1 MALNELS
8 PKKIEN
14 AKPREADYKLT
25 DGGSLYLLVKK
36 NGTKAWRMNY
46 RFNGKQ
52 ATLALGVYPDVPL
65 AAARKRRDEARQLLA
80 DDRDPR
86 EAKKS
91 EKDGAASPKFEEVA
105 REWHSGT
112 MGHPE
117 WKEITRTKI
126 LREMENHLFP
136 AIGSKPIDTLKTRDL
151 LPILIE
157 MTRQGIGA
165 TTGRVK
171 TTMGSIFRYAVQ
183 RGIVDYNPAHDLKGA
198 ITNPKV
204 RHRPAL
210 PLERLP
216 ELIAKAINYTGRPLT
231 RLAVLF
237 SLHTFVRSSELRH
250 ARWEE
255 IDIENGLWT
264 IPGQREKI
272 SGVKYSDRGAKMGA
286 VHYVPL
292 STQAIKVLEDIQKIS
307 GEYLLV
313 FPGDSNPFKPMSE
326 NTVNK
331 ALRTMGYDTQA
342 DVCLHGFR
350 AMACS
355 ALTESGLWSRDAV
368 ERQMSHQE
376 RNEVRAAYVHL
387 AQHMQERRQMM
398 QWWSDYL
405 SFNTERY
412 VAPYDMGL
420 KNTALLIGN
429 TSDEP

>member
-14 AKPREADYKLT
+14 AKPKDTDYKLT

-65 AAARKRRDEARQLLA
+65 ATARKRRDEARELLA
-80 DDRDPR
+80 DGRDPR
-86 EAKKS
+86 EAKRS
-91 EKDGAASPKFEEVA
+91 EKDEPTSPTFENVA

-151 LPILIE
+151 LPMLIE

-198 ITNPKV
+198 IINPKV

-216 ELIAKAINYTGRPLT
+216 ELMAKAVNYTGRPLT

-272 SGVKYSDRGAKMGA
+272 AGVKYSDRGAKMGA

-292 STQAIKVLEDIQKIS
+292 STQAIKVLEEIQKIS
-307 GEYLLV
+307 GEYLLI
-313 FPGDSNPFKPMSE
+313 FPGDSNPYKPMSE

-398 QWWSDYL
+398 QWW
-405 SFNTERY
+405 
-412 VAPYDMGL
+412 
-420 KNTALLIGN
+420 
-429 TSDEP
+429 

>member
-14 AKPREADYKLT
+14 AKPRDTDYKLT

-52 ATLALGVYPDVPL
+52 VTLALGVFPDVPL
-65 AAARKRRDEARQLLA
+65 ATARKRRDEARAMLA
-80 DDRDPR
+80 DGKDPR
-86 EAKKS
+86 IAKNADNNAPTSPTFEA
-91 EKDGAASPKFEEVA
+91 VA
-105 REWHSGT
+105 REWHRGT

-117 WKEITRTKI
+117 WKEITRNKI
-126 LREMENHLFP
+126 LREMENHIFP
-136 AIGSKPIDTLKTRDL
+136 VIGSKPIDTLKTLHL
-151 LPILIE
+151 LPMLIQ
-157 MTRQGIGA
+157 MTEQGIGA

-171 TTMGSIFRYAVQ
+171 TTMASIFRYSVQ

-198 ITNPKV
+198 IINPKT

-216 ELIAKAINYTGRPLT
+216 ELIAKAVTYTGRPLT

-250 ARWEE
+250 ARWKE
-255 IDIENGLWT
+255 IDLENGLWT
-264 IPGQREKI
+264 IPGQRDEI
-272 SGVKYSDRGAKMGA
+272 AGVKYSDRGAKMGNA
-286 VHYVPL
+286 HYVPL
-292 STQAIKVLEDIQKIS
+292 SNQAIEVLEAIKKIS

-313 FPGDSNPFKPMSE
+313 FPGDSNPYKPMSE

-331 ALRTMGYDTQA
+331 ALRVMGYDTQA

-387 AQHMQERRQMM
+387 AQHMQERSRMM

-405 SFNTERY
+405 QANTDQHI
-412 VAPYDMGL
+412 APYDMKKLRVVG
-420 KNTALLIGN
+420 G
-429 TSDEP
+429 

>member
-14 AKPREADYKLT
+14 AKPKDTDYKLT

-65 AAARKRRDEARQLLA
+65 ATARKRRDEARELLA
-80 DDRDPR
+80 DGRDPR
-86 EAKKS
+86 EAKRS
-91 EKDGAASPKFEEVA
+91 EKDEPTSPTFENVA

-151 LPILIE
+151 LPMLIE

-198 ITNPKV
+198 IINPKV

-216 ELIAKAINYTGRPLT
+216 ELMAKAVNYTGRPLT

-272 SGVKYSDRGAKMGA
+272 AGVKYSDRGAKMGA

-292 STQAIKVLEDIQKIS
+292 STQAIKVLEEIQKIS
-307 GEYLLV
+307 GEYLLI
-313 FPGDSNPFKPMSE
+313 FPGDSNPYKPMSE

-398 QWWSDYL
+398 QWWSREGANK
-405 SFNTERY
+405 F
-412 VAPYDMGL
+412 
-420 KNTALLIGN
+420 LI
-429 TSDEP
+429 

>member
-1 MALNELS
+1 
-8 PKKIEN
+8 
-14 AKPREADYKLT
+14 
-25 DGGSLYLLVKK
+25 
-36 NGTKAWRMNY
+36 MNY

-65 AAARKRRDEARQLLA
+65 ATARKRRDEARQLLA
-80 DDRDPR
+80 DGRDPR
-86 EAKKS
+86 EAKRS
-91 EKDGAASPKFEEVA
+91 EKDELTSPTFEKVA

-112 MGHPE
+112 VGHPE
-117 WKEITRTKI
+117 WKEITRAKI
-126 LREMENHLFP
+126 LREMENHLLP

-151 LPILIE
+151 LPMLID
-157 MTRQGIGA
+157 MTNQGIGA

-183 RGIVDYNPAHDLKGA
+183 RGSVDYNPAHDLKGA

-216 ELIAKAINYTGRPLT
+216 ELMTRAVNYTGRPLT

-272 SGVKYSDRGAKMGA
+272 DGVKYSDRGAKMGA

-292 STQAIKVLEDIQKIS
+292 STRLLSYWKIS
-307 GEYLLV
+307 KRSVVNICLYSLV
-313 FPGDSNPFKPMSE
+313 
-326 NTVNK
+326 T
-331 ALRTMGYDTQA
+331 AI
-342 DVCLHGFR
+342 
-350 AMACS
+350 
-355 ALTESGLWSRDAV
+355 LTS
-368 ERQMSHQE
+368 Q
-376 RNEVRAAYVHL
+376 
-387 AQHMQERRQMM
+387 
-398 QWWSDYL
+398 
-405 SFNTERY
+405 
-412 VAPYDMGL
+412 
-420 KNTALLIGN
+420 
-429 TSDEP
+429 

>member
-14 AKPREADYKLT
+14 AKPKDTDYKLT

-65 AAARKRRDEARQLLA
+65 ATARKRRDEARELLA
-80 DDRDPR
+80 DGRDPR
-86 EAKKS
+86 EAKRS
-91 EKDGAASPKFEEVA
+91 EKDEPTSPTFENVA

-151 LPILIE
+151 LPMLIE

-198 ITNPKV
+198 IINPKV

-216 ELIAKAINYTGRPLT
+216 ELMAKAVNYTGRPLT

-272 SGVKYSDRGAKMGA
+272 AGVKYSDRGAKMGA

-292 STQAIKVLEDIQKIS
+292 STQAIKVFEEIQKIS
-307 GEYLLV
+307 GEYLLI
-313 FPGDSNPFKPMSE
+313 FPGDSNPYKPMSE

-398 QWWSDYL
+398 QWWSSYL
-405 SFNTERY
+405 ELNKEEFH
-412 VAPYDMGL
+412 APYNL
-420 KNTALLIGN
+420 
-429 TSDEP
+429 

>member
-14 AKPREADYKLT
+14 AKPKDADYKLT

-65 AAARKRRDEARQLLA
+65 ATARKRRDEARQLLA
-80 DDRDPR
+80 DNRDPR
-86 EAKKS
+86 EAKRS
-91 EKDGAASPKFEEVA
+91 EKDEPTSPTFEKVA

-136 AIGSKPIDTLKTRDL
+136 AIGSKPIDTLQTRDL

-157 MTRQGIGA
+157 MTKQGIGA

-216 ELIAKAINYTGRPLT
+216 ELITRAVNYTGRPLT
-231 RLAVLF
+231 KLAVLF

-272 SGVKYSDRGAKMGA
+272 DGVKYSDRGAKMGA
-286 VHYVPL
+286 AHYVPL

-307 GEYLLV
+307 GEYLLI
-313 FPGDSNPFKPMSE
+313 FPGDSNPYKPMSE

-405 SFNTERY
+405 SLNTERY
-412 VAPYDMGL
+412 VAPYDIEH
-420 KNTALLIGN
+420 KNTTLML
-429 TSDEP
+429 

>member
-1 MALNELS
+1 
-8 PKKIEN
+8 
-14 AKPREADYKLT
+14 
-25 DGGSLYLLVKK
+25 
-36 NGTKAWRMNY
+36 
-46 RFNGKQ
+46 
-52 ATLALGVYPDVPL
+52 
-65 AAARKRRDEARQLLA
+65 
-80 DDRDPR
+80 R
-86 EAKKS
+86 EAKKPKK
-91 EKDGAASPKFEEVA
+91 EDPISPTFESVA

-117 WKEITRTKI
+117 WKEITRKKI

-151 LPILIE
+151 MPMLVE
-157 MTRQGIGA
+157 MTEKGIGA
-165 TTGRVK
+165 TTSRVK
-171 TTMGSIFRYAVQ
+171 TTMTSIFRYAVQ

-198 ITNPKV
+198 ITAPKV

-216 ELIAKAINYTGRPLT
+216 ELLAKTRSYTGRPLT

-264 IPGQREKI
+264 IPGQREEI
-272 SGVKYSDRGAKMGA
+272 AGVKFSDRGAKMGA
-286 VHYVPL
+286 AHYVPL
-292 STQAIKVLEDIQKIS
+292 SSQAIGVLEDIRKIS

-313 FPGDSNPFKPMSE
+313 FPGDSNPYKPMSE

-331 ALRTMGYDTQA
+331 ALRTMGYDTQT

-387 AQHMQERRQMM
+387 AQHMQERRRMM
-398 QWWSDYL
+398 QWWSNYL
-405 SFNTERY
+405 ELNKDEFH
-412 VAPYDMGL
+412 APYDLSGI
-420 KNTALLIGN
+420 NIIN
-429 TSDEP
+429 

>member
-14 AKPREADYKLT
+14 AKPKDTDYKLT

-36 NGTKAWRMNY
+36 NGTKTWRMNY

-65 AAARKRRDEARQLLA
+65 ATARKRRDEARELLA
-80 DDRDPR
+80 DGRDPR
-86 EAKKS
+86 EAKRS
-91 EKDGAASPKFEEVA
+91 EKDEPTSPTFENVA

-151 LPILIE
+151 LPMLIE

-198 ITNPKV
+198 IINPKV

-216 ELIAKAINYTGRPLT
+216 ELMAKAVNYTGRPLT

-272 SGVKYSDRGAKMGA
+272 AGVKYSDRGAKMGA

-292 STQAIKVLEDIQKIS
+292 STQAIKVLEEIQKIS
-307 GEYLLV
+307 GEYLLI
-313 FPGDSNPFKPMSE
+313 FPGDSNPYKPMSE

-398 QWWSDYL
+398 QWWSSYL
-405 SFNTERY
+405 ELNKEEFH
-412 VAPYDMGL
+412 APYNL
-420 KNTALLIGN
+420 
-429 TSDEP
+429 

>member
-14 AKPREADYKLT
+14 AKPKDTDYKLT

-65 AAARKRRDEARQLLA
+65 ATARKRRDEARELLA
-80 DDRDPR
+80 DGRDPR
-86 EAKKS
+86 EAKRS
-91 EKDGAASPKFEEVA
+91 EKDEPTSPTFENVA

-151 LPILIE
+151 LPMLIE

-198 ITNPKV
+198 IINPKV

-216 ELIAKAINYTGRPLT
+216 ELMAKAVNYTGRPLT

-272 SGVKYSDRGAKMGA
+272 AGVKYSDRGAKMGA

-292 STQAIKVLEDIQKIS
+292 STQAIKILEEIQKIS
-307 GEYLLV
+307 GEYLLI
-313 FPGDSNPFKPMSE
+313 FPGDSNPYKPMSE

-387 AQHMQERRQMM
+387 AQHMQERRRMM
-398 QWWSDYL
+398 QWWADYL
-405 SFNTERY
+405 QANADNHI
-412 VAPYDMGL
+412 APYDMKKLRVVG
-420 KNTALLIGN
+420 
-429 TSDEP
+429 S

>member
-14 AKPREADYKLT
+14 AKPKDTDYKLT

-65 AAARKRRDEARQLLA
+65 ATARKRRDEARELLA
-80 DDRDPR
+80 DGRDPR
-86 EAKKS
+86 EAKRS
-91 EKDGAASPKFEEVA
+91 EKDEPTSPTFENVA

-151 LPILIE
+151 LPMLIE

-198 ITNPKV
+198 IINPKV

-216 ELIAKAINYTGRPLT
+216 ELMAKAVNYTGRPLT

-272 SGVKYSDRGAKMGA
+272 AGVKYSDRGAKMGA

-292 STQAIKVLEDIQKIS
+292 STQAIKVLEEIQKIS
-307 GEYLLV
+307 GEYLLI
-313 FPGDSNPFKPMSE
+313 FPGDSNPYKPMSE

-398 QWWSDYL
+398 QWWSREGANK
-405 SFNTERY
+405 F
-412 VAPYDMGL
+412 M
-420 KNTALLIGN
+420 I
-429 TSDEP
+429 

>member
-14 AKPREADYKLT
+14 AKPKDTDYKLT

-65 AAARKRRDEARQLLA
+65 ATARKRRDEARELLA
-80 DDRDPR
+80 DGRDPR
-86 EAKKS
+86 EAKRS
-91 EKDGAASPKFEEVA
+91 EKDEPTSPTFENVA

-151 LPILIE
+151 LPMLIE

-198 ITNPKV
+198 IINPKV

-216 ELIAKAINYTGRPLT
+216 ELMAKAVNYTGRPLT

-272 SGVKYSDRGAKMGA
+272 AGVKYSDRGAKMGA

-292 STQAIKVLEDIQKIS
+292 STQAIKVLEEIQKIS
-307 GEYLLV
+307 GEYLLI
-313 FPGDSNPFKPMSE
+313 FPGDSNPYKPMSE

-398 QWWSDYL
+398 QWWSSYL
-405 SFNTERY
+405 ELNKEEFH
-412 VAPYDMGL
+412 APY
-420 KNTALLIGN
+420 N
-429 TSDEP
+429 P

>member
-1 MALNELS
+1 MAINVLS
-8 PKKIEN
+8 PKQIEN
-14 AKPREADYKLT
+14 AKPKTNDYKLT
-25 DGGSLYLLVKK
+25 DGGSLYLLIRKTGGK
-36 NGTKAWRMNY
+36 YWRMNY
-46 RFNGKQ
+46 RFDGKQ
-52 ATLALGVYPDVPL
+52 VTLALGVYPDVSL
-65 AAARKRRDEARQLLA
+65 ATARKRRNEARQLLA
-80 DDRDPR
+80 DGRDPR
-86 EAKKS
+86 EAKKPKK
-91 EKDGAASPKFEEVA
+91 EAPISPTFESVA
-105 REWHSGT
+105 RVWHSGT

-117 WKEITRTKI
+117 WKEITRKKI

-151 LPILIE
+151 LPMLVE
-157 MTRQGIGA
+157 MTEKGIGA
-165 TTGRVK
+165 TTSRVK
-171 TTMGSIFRYAVQ
+171 TTMTSIFRYAVQ

-198 ITNPKV
+198 ITPPKV

-216 ELIAKAINYTGRPLT
+216 ELLAKTRSYTGRPLT

-264 IPGQREKI
+264 IPGKREEI
-272 SGVKYSDRGAKMGA
+272 AGVKFSDRGAKMGSA
-286 VHYVPL
+286 HYVPL
-292 STQAIKVLEDIQKIS
+292 SSQAIGVLEDIRKIS

-313 FPGDSNPFKPMSE
+313 FPGDSNPYKPMSE

-331 ALRTMGYDTQA
+331 ALRTMGYDTQT

-387 AQHMQERRQMM
+387 AQHMQERRRMM
-398 QWWSDYL
+398 QWWSNYL
-405 SFNTERY
+405 ELNKDEFH
-412 VAPYDMGL
+412 APYDL
-420 KNTALLIGN
+420 
-429 TSDEP
+429 SDINFIN

>member
-14 AKPREADYKLT
+14 AKPKDTDYKLT

-65 AAARKRRDEARQLLA
+65 ATARKRRDEARELLA
-80 DDRDPR
+80 DGRDPR
-86 EAKKS
+86 EAKRS
-91 EKDGAASPKFEEVA
+91 EKDEPTSPTFENVA

-151 LPILIE
+151 LPMLIE

-198 ITNPKV
+198 IINPKV

-210 PLERLP
+210 PLQRLP
-216 ELIAKAINYTGRPLT
+216 ELMAKAVNYTGRPLT

-272 SGVKYSDRGAKMGA
+272 AGVKYSDRGAKMGA

-292 STQAIKVLEDIQKIS
+292 STQAIKVLEEIQKIS
-307 GEYLLV
+307 GEYLLI
-313 FPGDSNPFKPMSE
+313 FPGDSNPYKPMSE

-398 QWWSDYL
+398 QWWSSYL
-405 SFNTERY
+405 ELNKEEFH
-412 VAPYDMGL
+412 APYNL
-420 KNTALLIGN
+420 
-429 TSDEP
+429 

>member
-14 AKPREADYKLT
+14 AKPKDTDYKLT

-65 AAARKRRDEARQLLA
+65 ATARKRRDEARELLA
-80 DDRDPR
+80 DGRDPR
-86 EAKKS
+86 EAKRS
-91 EKDGAASPKFEEVA
+91 EKDEPTSPTFENVA

-151 LPILIE
+151 LPMLIE

-198 ITNPKV
+198 IINPKV

-216 ELIAKAINYTGRPLT
+216 ELMAKAVNYTGRPLT

-272 SGVKYSDRGAKMGA
+272 AGVKYSDRGAKMGA

-292 STQAIKVLEDIQKIS
+292 STQAIKVLEEIQKIS
-307 GEYLLV
+307 GEYLLI
-313 FPGDSNPFKPMSE
+313 FPGDSNPYKPMSE

-398 QWWSDYL
+398 QW
-405 SFNTERY
+405 
-412 VAPYDMGL
+412 
-420 KNTALLIGN
+420 
-429 TSDEP
+429 

>member
-1 MALNELS
+1 MALNQLS

-14 AKPREADYKLT
+14 AKPKETDYKLT

-65 AAARKRRDEARQLLA
+65 SIARKRRDEARQMLA
-80 DDRDPR
+80 DDQDPR
-86 EAKKS
+86 IAKNAVANEDKSPTFEAI
-91 EKDGAASPKFEEVA
+91 A
-105 REWHSGT
+105 REWHQGSI
-112 MGHPE
+112 GHPE
-117 WKEITRTKI
+117 WKEITRQKI

-136 AIGSKPIDTLKTRDL
+136 AIGSKPIVALKTRDL
-151 LPILIE
+151 LPLLIE
-157 MTRQGIGA
+157 MTRVGIGT

-171 TTMGSIFRYAVQ
+171 TTMASIFRYAVQ
-183 RGIVDYNPAHDLKGA
+183 RGIVDYNPAQDLKGA
-198 ITNPKV
+198 VITPKA

-210 PLERLP
+210 PLELLP
-216 ELIAKAINYTGRPLT
+216 ELMAKAENYTGRPLT
-231 RLAVLF
+231 RLAVFL

-250 ARWEE
+250 ARWDE
-255 IDIENGLWT
+255 IDIEKGLWT
-264 IPGQREKI
+264 IPGQREEI
-272 SGVKYSDRGAKMGA
+272 IGVKYSDRGAKMGA
-286 VHYVPL
+286 AHFVPL
-292 STQAIKVLEDIQKIS
+292 STQVIEVLENIRKIS
-307 GEYLLV
+307 GEYLLI
-313 FPGDSNPFKPMSE
+313 FPGDSNPYKPMSE

-331 ALRTMGYDTQA
+331 ALRTMGYDTQS

-387 AQHMQERRQMM
+387 AQHMQERRRMM
-398 QWWSDYL
+398 QWWSNYL
-405 SFNTERY
+405 DINKDEY
-412 VAPYDMGL
+412 HPPYNLPDVSIL
-420 KNTALLIGN
+420 KK
-429 TSDEP
+429 

>member
-14 AKPREADYKLT
+14 AKPKDTDYKLT

-65 AAARKRRDEARQLLA
+65 ATARKRRDEARELLA
-80 DDRDPR
+80 DGRDPR
-86 EAKKS
+86 EAKRS
-91 EKDGAASPKFEEVA
+91 EKDEPTSPTFENVA

-151 LPILIE
+151 LPMLIE

-198 ITNPKV
+198 IINPKV

-216 ELIAKAINYTGRPLT
+216 ELMAKAVNYTGRPLT

-272 SGVKYSDRGAKMGA
+272 AGVKYSDRGAKMGA

-292 STQAIKVLEDIQKIS
+292 STQAIKILEEIQKIS
-307 GEYLLV
+307 GEYLLI
-313 FPGDSNPFKPMSE
+313 FPGDSNPYKPMSE

-398 QWWSDYL
+398 QWWSSYL
-405 SFNTERY
+405 ELNKEEFH
-412 VAPYDMGL
+412 APYNL
-420 KNTALLIGN
+420 
-429 TSDEP
+429 

>member
-14 AKPREADYKLT
+14 AKPRDADYKLT

-91 EKDGAASPKFEEVA
+91 EKDGPASPKFEEVA

-313 FPGDSNPFKPMSE
+313 FPGDSNPYKPMSE

-376 RNEVRAAYVHL
+376 RNEVRAAYVGNG
-387 AQHMQERRQMM
+387 A
-398 QWWSDYL
+398 
-405 SFNTERY
+405 N
-412 VAPYDMGL
+412 
-420 KNTALLIGN
+420 LLI
-429 TSDEP
+429 

>member
-1 MALNELS
+1 MATNKLKPMEVQ
-8 PKKIEN
+8 N
-14 AKPREADYKLT
+14 AKPGEKDYKLP
-25 DGGSLYLLVKK
+25 DGGGLYLLIKK
-36 NGTKAWRMNY
+36 AGGKYWRFNY
-46 RFNGKQ
+46 RFDGKH

-65 AAARKRRDEARQLLA
+65 NIARKRRDEARQFLA
-80 DDRDPR
+80 DGRDPR
-86 EAKKS
+86 ETKKS
-91 EKDGAASPKFEEVA
+91 EKDEPTSPAFESVA
-105 REWHSGT
+105 REWHRGT

-117 WKEITRTKI
+117 WKEITRNKI

-136 AIGSKPIDTLKTRDL
+136 AIGSRPIDTLKTRDL
-151 LPILIE
+151 LPMLVD
-157 MTRQGIGA
+157 MTEQGIGA

-171 TTMGSIFRYAVQ
+171 TTMASIFRYAVQ

-198 ITNPKV
+198 ITNPKT

-216 ELIAKAINYTGRPLT
+216 ELMTRTVNYTGRPLT

-255 IDIENGLWT
+255 IDFDNGLWT
-264 IPGQREKI
+264 IPGQREEI
-272 SGVKYSDRGAKMGA
+272 SGVKFSDRGAKMGVA
-286 VHYVPL
+286 HYVPL
-292 STQAIKVLEDIQKIS
+292 SSQAIEVLEEIKKIS
-307 GEYLLV
+307 GEYILV
-313 FPGDSNPFKPMSE
+313 FPGDSNPYKPMSE

-331 ALRTMGYDTQA
+331 ALRVMGYDTQA

-387 AQHMQERRQMM
+387 AQHMQERRRMM
-398 QWWSDYL
+398 QWWSDYMHAN
-405 SFNTERY
+405 SECH
-412 VAPYDMGL
+412 VAPYDMKKLRVVG
-420 KNTALLIGN
+420 
-429 TSDEP
+429 S

>member
-1 MALNELS
+1 
-8 PKKIEN
+8 
-14 AKPREADYKLT
+14 
-25 DGGSLYLLVKK
+25 
-36 NGTKAWRMNY
+36 MNY

-65 AAARKRRDEARQLLA
+65 ATARKRRDEARELLA
-80 DDRDPR
+80 DGRDPR
-86 EAKKS
+86 EAKRS
-91 EKDGAASPKFEEVA
+91 EKDEPTSPTFENVA

-151 LPILIE
+151 LPMLIE

-198 ITNPKV
+198 IINPKV

-216 ELIAKAINYTGRPLT
+216 ELMAKAVNYTGRPLT

-272 SGVKYSDRGAKMGA
+272 AGVKYSDRGAKMGA

-292 STQAIKVLEDIQKIS
+292 STQAIKVLEEIQKIS
-307 GEYLLV
+307 GEYLLI
-313 FPGDSNPFKPMSE
+313 FPGDSNPYKPMSE

-398 QWWSDYL
+398 QWWSSYL
-405 SFNTERY
+405 ELNKEEFH
-412 VAPYDMGL
+412 APYNL
-420 KNTALLIGN
+420 
-429 TSDEP
+429 

>member
-14 AKPREADYKLT
+14 AKPKDTDYKLT

-65 AAARKRRDEARQLLA
+65 ATARKRRDEARELLA
-80 DDRDPR
+80 DGRDPR
-86 EAKKS
+86 EAKRS
-91 EKDGAASPKFEEVA
+91 EKDEPTSPTFENVA

-151 LPILIE
+151 LPMLIE

-198 ITNPKV
+198 IINPKV

-216 ELIAKAINYTGRPLT
+216 ELMAKAVNYTGRPLT

-272 SGVKYSDRGAKMGA
+272 AGVKYSDRGAKMGA

-292 STQAIKVLEDIQKIS
+292 STQAIKVLEEIQKIS
-307 GEYLLV
+307 GEYLLI
-313 FPGDSNPFKPMSE
+313 FPGDSNPYKPMSE

-398 QWWSDYL
+398 QWWSSYL
-405 SFNTERY
+405 ELNKEEFH
-412 VAPYDMGL
+412 APYNL
-420 KNTALLIGN
+420 
-429 TSDEP
+429 